1 MSDSKQ
7 LAYMVKEM
15 ADMIMLGGYEFRSL
29 EITSI
34 SRESYNLEERIT
46 KATFLV
52 GVAMYKAC
60 ENDDN
65 GVFVGAVK
73 CENNENGLNCFWK
86 EKLKIDR

>member
-7 LAYMVKEM
+7 LGYMVLKVV
-15 ADMIMLGGYEFRSL
+15 DMLVVSGYEFRSL
-29 EITSI
+29 QVTSI
-34 SRESYNLEERIT
+34 SREFYNLEERIT

-52 GVAMYKAC
+52 DVAMYGAY

-65 GVFVGAVK
+65 GIFVGAVK